1 MFLTLLNL
9 FWIFFKIGLFTFGG
23 GYAMIPLIESEL
35 VGGGYITSDLL
46 YDFIGI
52 AESTPGPVAIN
63 MATFIGMDQVGL
75 IGAFAATFGV
85 VLPSFLIILLI
96 AKFGAKFLQSKFVT
110 HAFLGLTP
118 AVIGLIF
125 SVAITLIVR
134 ALLPNISFDTF
145 IFDFSAFNYRG
156 LIVLIVVVLYSF
168 FFKKVS
174 PIRIIF
180 LSAILGM
187 IIYSIL

>member
-35 VGGGYITSDLL
+35 VGGGYITADLL

-52 AESTPGPVAIN
+52 AESTPGPIAIN

-75 IGAFAATFGV
+75 LGAFAATLGV
-85 VLPSFLIILLI
+85 VLPSFIIILLI
-96 AKFGAKFLQSKFVT
+96 ATFGSKFLKSNFVT
-110 HAFLGLTP
+110 NAFVGLTP

-134 ALLPNISFDTF
+134 AIFPNISFDTF
-145 IFDFSAFNYRG
+145 VFDFSIFNYRG
-156 LIVLIVVVLYSF
+156 LIVLIIVVIYSF

-174 PIRIIF
+174 PIRIIL
-180 LSAILGM
+180 LSSILGM
-187 IIYSIL
+187 IVYSII

>member
-75 IGAFAATFGV
+75 LGAFAATLGV
-85 VLPSFLIILLI
+85 VLPSFIIILLI
-96 AKFGAKFLQSKFVT
+96 ATFGTKFLKSKFVT
-110 HAFLGLTP
+110 SAFVGLTP

-134 ALLPNISFDTF
+134 AILPNISFDNF
-145 IFDFSAFNYRG
+145 VFDFSVFNFRG
-156 LIVLIVVVLYSF
+156 MIVLVIVVIYSF

-174 PIRIIF
+174 PIKIIL

-187 IIYSIL
+187 IVYSIL

>member
-35 VGGGYITSDLL
+35 VGGGYITADLL

-52 AESTPGPVAIN
+52 AESTPGPIAIN

-75 IGAFAATFGV
+75 LGAFAATLGV
-85 VLPSFLIILLI
+85 VLPSFIIILLI
-96 AKFGAKFLQSKFVT
+96 ATFGSKFLKSNFVT
-110 HAFLGLTP
+110 NAFVGLTP

-134 ALLPNISFDTF
+134 AIFPNISFDT
-145 IFDFSAFNYRG
+145 IVFDFSIFNYRG
-156 LIVLIVVVLYSF
+156 LIVLIIVVIYSF

-174 PIRIIF
+174 PIRIIL
-180 LSAILGM
+180 LSSILGM
-187 IIYSIL
+187 IVYSII